1 MIKRGNKAQGLS
13 LTTII
18 IAILVIIV
26 LVVVVLIF
34 TGRMHIFGKSLDLC
48 DPEDCVNVAR
58 DCDKETTI
66 AVPMDC
72 DKDHVGMEY
81 CCKTIS

>member
-26 LVVVVLIF
+26 LVVIIMIF
-34 TGRMHIFGKSLDLC
+34 TGRMGLFGKSLDAC
-48 DPEDCVNVAR
+48 EGYCVNLAR
-58 DCDKETTI
+58 DCDKETEMAI
-66 AVPMDC
+66 PMDC
-72 DKDHVGMEY
+72 NKDTAGMEY
-81 CCKTIS
+81 CCKSIS